1 MVFHIAINQKL
12 FELLKG
18 SFDGLLITFIT
29 ISVAIVVLVSNIGR
43 GAEITL
49 GGLWWNGKEE
59 ENKLDCDGMTVT
71 G

>member
-1 MVFHIAINQKL
+1 MYCYLVFHIAINQKL

-49 GGLWWNGKEE
+49 GGLCCG
-59 ENKLDCDGMTVT
+59 GMERKKKRIN
-71 G
+71 